1 MEESQSHYVEEKNQT
16 KSTLGGEGRS
26 IREWDYKRNKEF

>member
-16 KSTLGGEGRS
+16 KSTLGEEGRR
-26 IREWDYKRNKEF
+26 IREREYERNKEF